1 MRVASRFCFRIKD
14 DEETAMFK
22 PFLGVGLDVGWGE
35 MVAAARAPR
44 YNASAWH
51 SCQRR
56 RRHECIQ
63 IFFERKNVGASRRL
77 APTASNLND
86 VRGGVATAAGAVGII
101 QSSVKTCRRHVSTP
115 VILQSRCHSPP
126 PGINRQL
133 LHSLLDLIRQHIL
146 GKTPFPVVL
155 RGAGQV
161 HAAFGAEAEY
171 IL

>member
-1 MRVASRFCFRIKD
+1 MRVASRFCFRNKD

-77 APTASNLND
+77 APTVPNLND
-86 VRGGVATAAGAVGII
+86 VCSGIATAAGAVGVI

-115 VILQSRCHSPP
+115 IILQSRCHSLP

-146 GKTPFPVVL
+146 GKTPFPIAL